1 MNTMKNWRHLITGIT
16 TLAVVSLGNYAMA
29 EETADPGKDCKG
41 KHSFHQHM
49 KGERRLEHMT
59 RFLELTDE
67 QKQTLAARKDEQ
79 RTQYRE
85 QRQQIRQAQRAVHE
99 AIANNADETEVAAL
113 ADKLGDLNAQQ
124 VVARAKEKQFLLS
137 ILTPEQKEKMEQ
149 MKSKRKEHWREK
161 ATDTRA

>member
-16 TLAVVSLGNYAMA
+16 TLAVISLGNYALA

-49 KGERRLEHMT
+49 KGDRPFEHMG
-59 RFLELTDE
+59 RMLKLTDE

-85 QRQQIRQAQRAVHE
+85 QRQQIRQTQRALHE
-99 AIANNADETEVAAL
+99 AVANNANEAEVTAL
-113 ADKLGDLNAQQ
+113 AEKLGDLNAQQ
-124 VVARAKEKQFLLS
+124 VIAQARDKQFLLS

-149 MKSKRKEHWREK
+149 MKSKRKKHWREK

>member
-16 TLAVVSLGNYAMA
+16 TLAVVSLGSYALA

-49 KGERRLEHMT
+49 KGDRPFEHMG
-59 RFLELTDE
+59 RMLELTDE

-79 RTQYRE
+79 RANYRE
-85 QRQQIRQAQRAVHE
+85 QRQQVREAQRALHQ
-99 AIANNADETEVAAL
+99 AIANNADEAEVAVL
-113 ADKLGDLNAQQ
+113 ADKLGDLNAQH
-124 VVARAKEKQFLLS
+124 VVARAKDKQFLLS

-161 ATDTRA
+161 AADTRA

>member
-16 TLAVVSLGNYAMA
+16 TLAVVSLGSYALA

-49 KGERRLEHMT
+49 KGDRPFEHMG
-59 RFLELTDE
+59 RMLDLTDE

-85 QRQQIRQAQRAVHE
+85 QRQQIRQTQRALHE
-99 AIANNADETEVAAL
+99 AVANNTNEAEVTAL
-113 ADKLGDLNAQQ
+113 AEKLGDLNAQQ
-124 VVARAKEKQFLLS
+124 VIARAKDKQFLLS
-137 ILTPEQKEKMEQ
+137 ILTSEQKEKMEQ
-149 MKSKRKEHWREK
+149 MKAKREERWRGK
-161 ATDTRA
+161 AADTRA

>member
-16 TLAVVSLGNYAMA
+16 TLAVVSLGNYALA

-49 KGERRLEHMT
+49 KGDRPFEHMG
-59 RFLELTDE
+59 RMLELTDE

-85 QRQQIRQAQRAVHE
+85 QRQQIRQTQRALHE
-99 AIANNADETEVAAL
+99 AVANNANEAEVTAL
-113 ADKLGDLNAQQ
+113 AEKLGDLNAQQ
-124 VVARAKEKQFLLS
+124 VIAQAKDKQFLLS

-149 MKSKRKEHWREK
+149 MKSKRKKHWREK
-161 ATDTRA
+161 ATDTKA

>member
-16 TLAVVSLGNYAMA
+16 TLAVVSLGSYALA
-29 EETADPGKDCKG
+29 EETADPGNDCKG

-49 KGERRLEHMT
+49 KGDRPFEHMG
-59 RFLELTDE
+59 RMLELTEE

-79 RTQYRE
+79 RANYRE
-85 QRQQIRQAQRAVHE
+85 QRQQVREAQRALHQAV
-99 AIANNADETEVAAL
+99 INNADEAEVAVL

-124 VVARAKEKQFLLS
+124 VIIRAKDKQFLLS

-149 MKSKRKEHWREK
+149 MKAKREERWREK
-161 ATDTRA
+161 AADTRA